1 MITYKN
7 YTDMTNQLTL
17 YLFTLSVTEKSIIFV
32 FCWVTDQML
41 FAHTWFL
48 RLLLISVTKVH
59 FYK

>member
-1 MITYKN
+1 
-7 YTDMTNQLTL
+7 MTNQLTL

-32 FCWVTDQML
+32 FCWVMDQML

-48 RLLLISVTKVH
+48 RQLLISVTKVH